1 MWIVIG
7 VMTLAV
13 LMTIGNHSSRNA
25 RGPYARSFQ
34 SLGPMNGKTLQQVIK
49 AVGSPTSRS
58 YIGGATLAQWS
69 EAGYHIAVKFGDR
82 GVFSGVIS
90 EYTGRRR

>member
-13 LMTIGNHSSRNA
+13 LMTIGNHNSRSA
-25 RGPYARSFQ
+25 KGPYARGFKR
-34 SLGPMNGKTLQQVIK
+34 LGPMNGKTLQQVIK

-58 YIGGATLAQWS
+58 YIGGQTLLQWS
-69 EAGYHIAVKFGDR
+69 ESGYHIAVKFGDR
-82 GVFSGVIS
+82 DVFSGVTS

>member
-1 MWIVIG
+1 MLIVFC
-7 VMTLAV
+7 VMAFAI
-13 LMTIGNHSSRNA
+13 LMTIGNHNQRHA
-25 RGPYARSFQ
+25 KGPYARSFQ
-34 SLGPMNGKTLQQVIK
+34 RLGPMNGKTMQQVIK

-58 YIGGATLAQWS
+58 YTGSTTLLQWG

-82 GVFSGVIS
+82 DVFSGVTS